1 MRVSALHRPLP
12 RGAGAIPLHR
22 TLDKRPYDDIEAKDR
37 HADEEDLPEAILG
50 QSLADL
56 QADIHAEESGDQ
68 PDKGEQAKFSG
79 NRPPRHRSG
88 ESNRWRP

>member
-1 MRVSALHRPLP
+1 MRVSTLHRPLS

-22 TLDKRPYDDIEAKDR
+22 KLDTRPYDDIEAKDR
-37 HADEEDLPEAILG
+37 DADKEDLPEAIFG

-68 PDKGEQAKFSG
+68 PDKGEQTKFSG
-79 NRPPRHRSG
+79 QQTPP
-88 ESNRWRP
+88 